1 MILGVKVSL
10 YQYDYRC
17 SWGMLGC
24 NNTNFGSVGDQ
35 LDLADLGFEEANLKI
50 ATTSTSEMLLRSQ
63 EAVMDVPW
71 VHTGSDTSDT
81 RQLSAGPSCHPVL
94 PARLHDGKLHHFWR
108 LLWSDWCTAHFTR
121 GTLRRPGV
129 GRCNISV
136 ADIEQRLNIPRTGCS
151 LYYRHYCS
159 TYIKLL

>member
-24 NNTNFGSVGDQ
+24 NTTNFGSVGDQ
-35 LDLADLGFEEANLKI
+35 LDLADLGFKEANLKI

-71 VHTGSDTSDT
+71 VHTGSDTS
-81 RQLSAGPSCHPVL
+81 QLGQ
-94 PARLHDGKLHHFWR
+94 
-108 LLWSDWCTAHFTR
+108 LL
-121 GTLRRPGV
+121 
-129 GRCNISV
+129 
-136 ADIEQRLNIPRTGCS
+136 E
-151 LYYRHYCS
+151 
-159 TYIKLL
+159 